1 MSERKFCP
9 YCGNKVGSGAKFCG
23 GCGKSIEGKE
33 EMSHDKTIRNE
44 SLNSDKKQDEKVP
57 VATKNQINDSFN
69 QAKEGA
75 QKVVGNLKGILNSD
89 EVKTK
94 VDGSVSRLKN
104 LSDKTKKIIVA
115 IILVMVLIGGW
126 SWFSTKDYRQEM
138 KNGETYFSRG
148 EYEEAQK
155 YFKAAQNMKPGNKKA
170 LEMYD
175 YTQDLSYIW
184 TEINLGSFKQG
195 AVKTSDSVE
204 EKAKKTSNKQVRK
217 AYEEA
222 GERIKGTVNYEVEE
236 RVGKKY
242 KEAYSE

>member
-1 MSERKFCP
+1 MSERKFCS
-9 YCGNKVGSGAKFCG
+9 YCGNKIGKGAKFCG
-23 GCGKSIEGKE
+23 GCGKSLTVKE
-33 EMSHDKTIRNE
+33 EVVHKKVACDESQDLNTQPVQKGSTI
-44 SLNSDKKQDEKVP
+44 
-57 VATKNQINDSFN
+57 TKEQINESFN
-69 QAKEGA
+69 QAKDGA
-75 QKVVGNLKGILNSD
+75 QKVVGNFKKTVTSD
-89 EVKTK
+89 ELKNK
-94 VDGSVSRLKN
+94 VDDSVSRLKN
-104 LSDKTKKIIVA
+104 LSDKTKKI
-115 IILVMVLIGGW
+115 VMAVVVGLVLIGGW
-126 SWFSTKDYRQEM
+126 NWFSSKDFRHEM

-148 EYEEAQK
+148 EYDEAQK
-155 YFKAAQNMKPGNKKA
+155 YFKNAQDMKPGNKKA

-195 AVKTSDSVE
+195 AMKTYDNIE
-204 EKAKKTSNKQVRK
+204 EKVKKINNKQVKK

>member
-9 YCGNKVGSGAKFCG
+9 YCGNKVNEGAKFCG
-23 GCGKSIEGKE
+23 GCGKSLEVKE
-33 EMSHDKTIRNE
+33 EIAYEKTTHNE
-44 SLNSDKKQDEKVP
+44 PKKPNKQPVEKPLV
-57 VATKNQINDSFN
+57 VTKDQINDSFN

-75 QKVVGNLKGILNSD
+75 QKAVGNLKETLTS
-89 EVKTK
+89 EEMKTK
-94 VDGSVSRLKN
+94 VDDSVSRLKH

-115 IILVMVLIGGW
+115 VTLVMILIGGW

-155 YFKAAQNMKPGNKKA
+155 YFKAAQDLKSGDKKA

-175 YTQDLSYIW
+175 YTQDLSHIW

-195 AVKTSDSVE
+195 AMKTYERIE
-204 EKAKKTSNKQVRK
+204 EKAKQTSNKQVKK

-222 GERIKGTVNYEVEE
+222 GNRIKGTVNYEVEE